1 MTFLKQQASLL
12 FLFNADFLHPTG
24 CPKAYTK
31 REKTPLILVSSLFQV
46 NNAYNS
52 LPNIFNIHR
61 KCTITS
67 IILFLRG
74 RWFLCFISTT
84 VNDFSFAS
92 TPSMTVFGTSTSQK
106 RKSSFSNYEL
116 CIIVITNCFH
126 DKVKCRHNSRNEI
139 CPP

>member
-67 IILFLRG
+67 IILFLREG
-74 RWFLCFISTT
+74 GGGGCWRGDFCAFISTT
-84 VNDFSFAS
+84 VNDFSFTS
-92 TPSMTVFGTSTSQK
+92 TPSMTVSGTSTSKK
-106 RKSSFSNYEL
+106 RKSSFSDYEL

-126 DKVKCRHNSRNEI
+126 DKGKCT
-139 CPP
+139 